1 MINVKHIC
9 MTFTVVG
16 LTACV
21 SHIDNTGAPFESHG
35 QGPDGAVSGSCW
47 EKDVTP
53 AVVETTTEQII
64 VEPARYTDDGTL
76 LSPTVYSTVTR
87 PRIVQERREIWF
99 ETPCPFQL
107 TPTFVASLQ
116 RALTVRGHYRGPING
131 MITPRTMTAI
141 RAFQKPQGLDSSI
154 LSRDAAQKL
163 GLISHDSVSTPPP
176 QTAEEVNGQIFYE

>member
-1 MINVKHIC
+1 MISIRHILVAS
-9 MTFTVVG
+9 TVAT

-21 SHIDNTGAPFESHG
+21 GHIDNVNAPFESHG
-35 QGPDGAVSGSCW
+35 QGPSGAVSGSCW

-53 AVVETTTEQII
+53 AVVETTTEQIV
-64 VEPARYTDDGTL
+64 VESAQYTDDGTL
-76 LSPTVYSTVTR
+76 LRPAIYSTVTR

-107 TPTFVASLQ
+107 TPAFVASLQ
-116 RALTVRGHYRGPING
+116 RALAARGHYRGPING
-131 MITPRTMTAI
+131 LMTPWTMRAV
-141 RAFQKPQGLDSSI
+141 RAFQKPQGLDSGI